1 MGTAVAE
8 CPTLATV
15 GTAVTFGDVVV
26 DWVGEFKGEVGIE
39 LGGEETKP
47 GPEVDRGLT
56 LLRVAF
62 EIAVA
67 ASDFFAGLKTNP
79 GITTELGGVVFRALG
94 ALPLE
99 VATMAEVLAIG
110 IEALGEATL
119 KGATTGLGDKMLVVL
134 AATMEL
140 GETSGV
146 DDARTVAVAELAG
159 FDKLGEPD
167 AEGAELDT
175 GVGNTGAVV
184 MLLDVGMVRGDTV
197 VALVGEPAESS
208 AGTNPTALATG
219 VLGTALTVGIAVV
232 LGGAGFLSAGVKLG
246 TTLAARFDGV
256 LPEGKVLGL

>member
-47 GPEVDRGLT
+47 GPVVRGLT
-56 LLRVAF
+56 LL

-79 GITTELGGVVFRALG
+79 GITTELGDVVFRALG

-140 GETSGV
+140 GETSAV
-146 DDARTVAVAELAG
+146 DDARTVAIAELAG

-197 VALVGEPAESS
+197 VALVGEPAEGS